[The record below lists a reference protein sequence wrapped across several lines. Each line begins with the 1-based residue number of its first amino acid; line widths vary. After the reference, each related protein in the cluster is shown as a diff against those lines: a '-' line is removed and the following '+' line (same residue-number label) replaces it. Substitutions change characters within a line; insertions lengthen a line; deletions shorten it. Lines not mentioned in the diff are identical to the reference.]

1 MQATP
6 QVARLA
12 GEWSGLD
19 YQLRCHGGWRR
30 CSSFLAGIRASSQ
43 EIPGGGARG
52 APQCP
57 VRGMSTGIMVHSKGP
72 FMPKPTLYIE
82 TSIVSYLTAFGSRD
96 LVLAAHQELTRGW
109 WESRDTFRLFA
120 SQVVIEEASAG
131 DVGAA
136 SRRLDALRDI
146 PLLNLT
152 DDALQLAS
160 RLVRDGG
167 LPQKA
172 RLDAF
177 HVAIATVHGMDYL
190 LTWNCKHI
198 ANATLRGKIENICK
212 AAGYQPAI
220 ICTPFELPKD

>member
-1 MQATP
+1 
-6 QVARLA
+6 
-12 GEWSGLD
+12 
-19 YQLRCHGGWRR
+19 
-30 CSSFLAGIRASSQ
+30 
-43 EIPGGGARG
+43 
-52 APQCP
+52 
-57 VRGMSTGIMVHSKGP
+57 
-72 FMPKPTLYIE
+72 MPKPTIYIE

-109 WESRDTFRLFA
+109 WESRNDFGLFA

-136 SRRLDALRDI
+136 NRRLDALRDI
-146 PLLNLT
+146 PLLNVT
-152 DDALQLAS
+152 DDAVMLATG
-160 RLVRDGG
+160 LVRDGG

-177 HVAIATVHGMDYL
+177 HVAIATVHGIDYL

-198 ANATLRGKIENICK
+198 ANAALRGKIENICK
-212 AAGYQPAI
+212 AAGYQPPV